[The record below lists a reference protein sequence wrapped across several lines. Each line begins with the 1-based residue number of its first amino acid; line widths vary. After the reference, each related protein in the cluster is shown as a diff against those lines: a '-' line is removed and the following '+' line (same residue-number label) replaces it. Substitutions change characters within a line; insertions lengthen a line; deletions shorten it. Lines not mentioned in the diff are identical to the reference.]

1 VQLTQVL
8 SDIAG
13 LTGLAIIRA
22 IVAGERNPVTLAQLA
37 DPRCHSSQEQ
47 IAKALTGNYRTEHV
61 FALQQSLALYDAYS
75 GQLVECDR
83 QLERQYA
90 ATKPRFD
97 PDDPQ
102 HPLGPDPKRQS
113 RRRNGPH
120 FDVRTP
126 LFKRVGVD
134 LTAVD
139 GFDESTAQTLLAEIG
154 TQMERFPTVK
164 HFCSWLGL
172 APHND
177 ITGGKVVRRHTLPTH
192 NRAAQALRMAAQAA
206 GNSHSAMGDYF
217 RRMRARVGPKE
228 AVTATAHKLARI
240 VYHMLKHRQSYN
252 PLTPE
257 AYTEQLRQRELKSL
271 TRRAAKL
278 GLTLQAQPAG

>member
-1 VQLTQVL
+1 
-8 SDIAG
+8 
-13 LTGLAIIRA
+13 
-22 IVAGERNPVTLAQLA
+22 
-37 DPRCHSSQEQ
+37 
-47 IAKALTGNYRTEHV
+47 
-61 FALQQSLALYDAYS
+61 
-75 GQLVECDR
+75 
-83 QLERQYA
+83 
-90 ATKPRFD
+90 
-97 PDDPQ
+97 
-102 HPLGPDPKRQS
+102 
-113 RRRNGPH
+113 
-120 FDVRTP
+120 VRTP